1 MKSFCLFFGLILSVL
16 VAAQPTRVLFIGNSY
31 THYNNMPKL
40 LQEMANSK
48 GLNADI
54 HMDAKS
60 NHTFEM
66 HAKRP
71 ELYQSIKKYK
81 WDFVIIQGFSRELAQ
96 DTSIIDSL
104 SLPFLKQILDSV
116 YANNSCTNV
125 FLYQTWAYQNGFQDD
140 SLQISWDYQTMSD
153 RIHYGYNYV
162 ADRLNLAIVPVGRA
176 WEAVR
181 TNYPEIKLYQE
192 DQQHPTLT
200 GSYLTAS
207 CFYAALFKTNPKV
220 GYQANIDDKTAAL
233 LQDLAGTTVLTNRNR
248 YGINVNT
255 VDIEVKLN
263 DANKKVVHY
272 SANFPNASSVV
283 WEFGDGYTAPTPKA
297 RHIYAKPGVYS
308 IKVKV
313 QDSCGQRIIKRSV
326 KV

>member
-1 MKSFCLFFGLILSVL
+1 
-16 VAAQPTRVLFIGNSY
+16 
-31 THYNNMPKL
+31 
-40 LQEMANSK
+40 
-48 GLNADI
+48 
-54 HMDAKS
+54 MDAKS

-96 DTSIIDSL
+96 DTSLIDSL

-207 CFYAALFKTNPKV
+207 CFYAALFKANPKV
-220 GYQANIDDKTAAL
+220 SYQANIDDKTAAL
-233 LQDLAGTTVLTNRNR
+233 LQDLAGTTVLTNKNR

-272 SANFPNASSVV
+272 SANFPNATSVV
-283 WEFGDGYTAPTPKA
+283 WEFGDGYTAPTSKA

>member
-1 MKSFCLFFGLILSVL
+1 
-16 VAAQPTRVLFIGNSY
+16 
-31 THYNNMPKL
+31 
-40 LQEMANSK
+40 
-48 GLNADI
+48 
-54 HMDAKS
+54 
-60 NHTFEM
+60 
-66 HAKRP
+66 
-71 ELYQSIKKYK
+71 LYQSIKKYK

-96 DTSIIDSL
+96 DTSLIDSL

-125 FLYQTWAYQNGFQDD
+125 FLYQTWAYQNGFQND

-220 GYQANIDDKTAAL
+220 SYQANIDDKTAAL
-233 LQDLAGTTVLTNRNR
+233 LQELAGTTVLTNKNR

-272 SANFPNASSVV
+272 SANFPNATSVV
-283 WEFGDGYTAPTPKA
+283 WEFGDGYTAPTQKA

>member
-1 MKSFCLFFGLILSVL
+1 MKSFCLCFGLLLSFL
-16 VAAQPTRVLFIGNSY
+16 AAAQPSRVLFIGNSY

-48 GLNADI
+48 GQSVDI

-81 WDFVIIQGFSRELAQ
+81 WDVVVIQGFSRELAQ
-96 DTSIIDSL
+96 DTAIIDSL
-104 SLPFLKQILDSV
+104 TLPYLRQILDSV
-116 YANNSCTNV
+116 YANNSCTKI
-125 FLYQTWAYQNGFQDD
+125 LMYQTWAYKNGFQDD

-162 ADRLNLAIVPVGRA
+162 ANKLNLAIVPVGKA
-176 WEAVR
+176 WEGVH
-181 TNYPEIKLYQE
+181 TNHPEINLYQE

-200 GSYLTAS
+200 GSYLTAA
-207 CFYAALFKTNPKV
+207 CFYTALFKTSPKV
-220 GYQANIDDKTAAL
+220 SHHANLDAKTVAI
-233 LQDLAGTTVLTNRNR
+233 LQDYAGTTVLNNTNR

-283 WEFGDGYTAPTPKA
+283 WEFGDGFTAPTPKA
-297 RHIYAKPGVYS
+297 RHIYAKPGVYN

>member
-1 MKSFCLFFGLILSVL
+1 MKSFSLFFGLILSVL

-31 THYNNMPKL
+31 THYNNMPKI

-48 GLNADI
+48 GLSADI

-96 DTSIIDSL
+96 DTSLIDSL

-125 FLYQTWAYQNGFQDD
+125 FLYQTWAYQNGFQND

-200 GSYLTAS
+200 GSYLSAS

-220 GYQANIDDKTAAL
+220 NYQANIDDKTAAL
-233 LQDLAGTTVLTNRNR
+233 LQDLAGTTVLTNKNR

>member
-48 GLNADI
+48 GISADI

-81 WDFVIIQGFSRELAQ
+81 WDYVIIQGFSRELAQ
-96 DTSIIDSL
+96 DTSLIDSL
-104 SLPFLKQILDSV
+104 SLPYLQQILDSV

-125 FLYQTWAYQNGFQDD
+125 YLYQTWAYQHGFQDD

-220 GYQANIDDKTAAL
+220 SYQANIDDKTAAL